1 MVLTKSVRVRLSFH
15 RAPGARQRVTVLPK
29 ARCAR
34 EVTSHRRDHTNSCT
48 HPIATTRQHARA
60 VVQRCCRGSLRLAR
74 QLGAAERQRRRRRK
88 QWLRWLRGGSG
99 GGAAAAAV
107 APPTMYMNYRR
118 LQHGLA
124 WRIALS
130 PRKPDRLLVTA
141 DPRPLRGRGDTKNSS
156 GGLMRV

>member
-15 RAPGARQRVTVLPK
+15 RAPGARQRVTDLPK

-74 QLGAAERQRRRRRK
+74 QLGAAEAVAQVAARRLRRRRGC
-88 QWLRWLRGGSG
+88 GGCG
-99 GGAAAAAV
+99 
-107 APPTMYMNYRR
+107 PTDDVHE
-118 LQHGLA
+118 L
-124 WRIALS
+124 
-130 PRKPDRLLVTA
+130 
-141 DPRPLRGRGDTKNSS
+141 
-156 GGLMRV
+156 